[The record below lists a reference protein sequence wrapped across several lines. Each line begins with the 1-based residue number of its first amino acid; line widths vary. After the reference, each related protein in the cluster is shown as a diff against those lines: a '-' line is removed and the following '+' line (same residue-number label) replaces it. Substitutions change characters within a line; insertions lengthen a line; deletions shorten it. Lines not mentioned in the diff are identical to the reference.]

1 MAKVLVYSKENCPYC
16 VRAKQLLNSLEIDF
30 TEIKVDQDQES
41 LAEMIKLTQRRTVP
55 QIIINNQAIGG
66 CDDLYALHQA
76 GKLKPLIN

>member
-16 VRAKQLLNSLEIDF
+16 VKAKQLLNSLGIDF
-30 TEIKVDQDQES
+30 TEIKVDQDQER

-76 GKLKPLIN
+76 GTLKPLIN